1 MGPHENK
8 EDGKESEAGRLWL
21 NAELGADVDAKLAIV
36 GGGREHELD
45 GPDAARA
52 VLSVVVSTFILSDSV
67 PRSLC
72 RWQTHGQ
79 WGVPRR

>member
-45 GPDAARA
+45 GPDAAR
-52 VLSVVVSTFILSDSV
+52 SS
-67 PRSLC
+67 
-72 RWQTHGQ
+72 
-79 WGVPRR
+79 